1 MPHAERIPFSW
12 AGGGS
17 WVKHVAVVVVASMVH
32 CRDQHSVFVSHLGE
46 KVESCCKELP
56 LPLLIHLPR
65 LLHLLCA
72 GSHPFFTCDSYNYD
86 CSRICCCISLLF
98 PMRTFL
104 SEVVYFILHVWKKR
118 LGFFSVSVNW
128 IVSILWRP
136 FLLGSAIARNK
147 FPTVLGINILDIS
160 YKGFLYLQF
169 KKKISM

>member
-56 LPLLIHLPR
+56 LPLLIDLPR

-72 GSHPFFTCDSYNYD
+72 GSHS
-86 CSRICCCISLLF
+86 
-98 PMRTFL
+98 
-104 SEVVYFILHVWKKR
+104 
-118 LGFFSVSVNW
+118 
-128 IVSILWRP
+128 
-136 FLLGSAIARNK
+136 FLLVTHIITTAA
-147 FPTVLGINILDIS
+147 
-160 YKGFLYLQF
+160 GFAAVSHYCFL
-169 KKKISM
+169 